1 MMVMPVVALWK
12 KVHNDDG
19 LHDRGCFTLK
29 NSRRQPGLSG
39 PKSATNRLM
48 HRSKTCA
55 YSITSNS
62 WRAVDSSA

>member
-39 PKSATNRLM
+39 PKSANNGHPARFDATPRP
-48 HRSKTCA
+48 
-55 YSITSNS
+55 
-62 WRAVDSSA
+62 